1 MKIEIRGNKV
11 KLDGYVNVPMRE
23 SRVLPSPKGPFIEK
37 IEPKVFERALQRAED
52 VELLFNHDKSK
63 KLGSIK
69 QGNLELQEDNIGLRA
84 IATITDDEIVE
95 KAKNNKLKGWS
106 FGFIANKDEW
116 EEGKDG
122 IQRRTIK
129 DLDLLEVSILDKTP
143 AYIATSVEVR
153 NDKSVIAEQRN
164 EEFTATVEKIEE
176 QRENKPQEKAFD
188 FSLYEKELEILK
200 LKGGK

>member
-1 MKIEIRGNKV
+1 MKIEIRGNQV

-95 KAKNNKLKGWS
+95 IAKNNKLKGWS

-188 FSLYEKELEILK
+188 FSIYEKELEILK

>member
-1 MKIEIRGNKV
+1 MKIEIRGNQV

>member
-1 MKIEIRGNKV
+1 MMKIEIRGNQV

-23 SRVLPSPKGPFIEK
+23 SRILPSPRGPFIEK
-37 IEPKVFERALQRAED
+37 IEPKVFERALQRADD
-52 VELLFNHDKSK
+52 VELLFNHDKNR

-69 QGNLELQEDNIGLRA
+69 QGNLELYEDNIGLRA
-84 IATITDDEIVE
+84 IATITDEEIVE

-153 NDKSVIAEQRN
+153 NDKSVITEQRN
-164 EEFTATVEKIEE
+164 EEFTATVEEIEE
-176 QRENKPQEKAFD
+176 KRHKAFD
-188 FSLYEKELEILK
+188 FSIYEKELEIIK
-200 LKGGK
+200 LKGGREL